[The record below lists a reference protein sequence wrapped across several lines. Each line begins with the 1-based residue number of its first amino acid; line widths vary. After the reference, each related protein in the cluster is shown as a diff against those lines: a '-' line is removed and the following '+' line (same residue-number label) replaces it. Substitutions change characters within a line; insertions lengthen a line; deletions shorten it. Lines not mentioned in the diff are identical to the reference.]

1 MSVIEG
7 LRALAGRFR
16 YLICDLWGV
25 LYDGRRAFPEA
36 LDALRRFRRGGGMVV
51 ILSNAP
57 RPATTVGPAIARRGI
72 AGQVID
78 GLITSGDLT
87 RDFVRR
93 HFAGGRAFHLGPRED
108 NDTLE
113 GLPLEFVAAPEAADV
128 IIATG
133 LLAPGAREHT
143 PLLEPAAHKGVPL
156 LCANPDRVVIH
167 GGREEICAGAVADL
181 YEALGGPV
189 HWLGKP
195 APPAYA
201 ACRKFFA
208 ERTGAPVPDDDILV
222 IGDSLV
228 TDIAGA
234 RREGLHSLLIQ
245 SGIHAAEYAA
255 DGHDAVVERHGP
267 APDFRL
273 SRLVW

>member
-1 MSVIEG
+1 MSAVEG
-7 LRALAGRFR
+7 FGALAGRFR

-25 LYDGRRAFPEA
+25 LYDGHRAFPEA
-36 LDALRRFRRGGGMVV
+36 LDALRRFRRGGGIVV

-72 AGQVID
+72 DEHVID

-87 RDFVRR
+87 RDFARR

-108 NDTLE
+108 EDTLD

-133 LLAPGAREHT
+133 LLAPSAKAHE
-143 PLLEPAAHKGVPL
+143 PLLAPAAHTGVPL

-201 ACRKFFA
+201 ACRAFFA
-208 ERTGAPVPDDDILV
+208 EKTGAPVPDEDILV
-222 IGDSLV
+222 VGDSLV

-245 SGIHAAEYAA
+245 SGIHAAEFAA
-255 DGHDAVVERHGP
+255 DGHHAVESRHGV
-267 APDFRL
+267 APDYRL
-273 SRLVW
+273 PKLCW

>member
-1 MSVIEG
+1 MSTIAG
-7 LRALAGRFR
+7 LGALAGRFR
-16 YLICDLWGV
+16 YLVCDLWGV

-36 LDALRRFRRGGGMVV
+36 LEALARFRRGGGIVV

-72 AGQVID
+72 DEKVID
-78 GLITSGDLT
+78 GLITSGDLS
-87 RDFVRR
+87 RDFARR
-93 HFAGGRAFHLGPRED
+93 RFAGGRAFHLGPRDDE
-108 NDTLE
+108 DTLE
-113 GLPLEFVAAPEAADV
+113 GLPLEFVAVPEAADV

-133 LLAPGAREHT
+133 LLAPSAEAHA
-143 PLLEPAAHKGVPL
+143 PLLAPAAGKGVPL

-208 ERTGAPVPDDDILV
+208 ERTGAPVADDDILV
-222 IGDSLV
+222 VGDSLV

-245 SGIHAAEYAA
+245 SGIHAAEFAA
-255 DGHDAVVERHGP
+255 DGHEAVEERHGLV
-267 APDFRL
+267 PDYRL
-273 SRLVW
+273 TRLVW